1 MPTAKEFKEHLFEAF
16 RIAELDGRT
25 SVFVNAGY
33 LHRSVGGYPNRKTN
47 QMPDCCDAM
56 LRAMRKGDVIVSQPP
71 KGKGA
76 TLTIRYALPRSA
88 PTQN

>member
-1 MPTAKEFKEHLFEAF
+1 MPTAKEFREHLFEAF

-33 LHRSVGGYPNRKTN
+33 LHRAVGGYPNRKTN
-47 QMPDCCDAM
+47 RMPVCCDAM

>member
-1 MPTAKEFKEHLFEAF
+1 MPTAKEFREHLFEAF

-33 LHRSVGGYPNRKTN
+33 LHRAVGGYPNRNTN
-47 QMPDCCDAM
+47 RMPVCCDAM

>member
-1 MPTAKEFKEHLFEAF
+1 MPTAKEFREHLFEAF

-33 LHRSVGGYPNRKTN
+33 LHRAVGGYPNRKTN
-47 QMPDCCDAM
+47 RMPVCCDAM
-56 LRAMRKGDVIVSQPP
+56 LRAMRKGDVIVSRPP

-76 TLTIRYALPRSA
+76 TLTIRYALPRSP